1 MPRQVR
7 MQFLSIKKRVFA
19 RNYDK
24 KRSVRRIYL
33 MVRKHMVTIQGL
45 LS

>member
-7 MQFLSIKKRVFA
+7 MQFLSIKKRIFA
-19 RNYDK
+19 RDYDK
-24 KRSVRRIYL
+24 KRSVRRIYW
-33 MVRKHMVTIQGL
+33 MVRKHMVTVQGL

>member
-7 MQFLSIKKRVFA
+7 MQFLSIKKRIFA

-24 KRSVRRIYL
+24 NRSVRHIYL
-33 MVRKHMVTIQGL
+33 MVRKHEVTVQGL

>member
-7 MQFLSIKKRVFA
+7 MQFLSIKKKIFA
-19 RNYDK
+19 RDYDK

-33 MVRKHMVTIQGL
+33 MVRKHMVTVQGL

>member
-7 MQFLSIKKRVFA
+7 MQFLSIKKRIFA
-19 RNYDK
+19 RDYDK

-33 MVRKHMVTIQGL
+33 MVRKHMVTVQEL